1 MFAAVAAH
9 AGGPSGG
16 TSKEKPTLVLVHGA
30 FADAS
35 SWNPVTQRLQEKGYT
50 VIAPAN
56 LLRGIPEDSTY
67 LASLLRSIK
76 GPIVLAGH
84 SYGGEVITEAAADNS
99 NVKALV
105 YINAIVPDVG
115 ESFSSLSAK
124 FAAPPLTK
132 ALKQV
137 PFTNADG
144 TTGTDVYVQPE
155 KLRQVFAQDLPE
167 SQTSIMSATQRPI
180 ALSAF
185 ADKVTKAA
193 WRTTPVYALIGKQDE
208 SINPEME
215 RFGAKRA
222 NARKTVE
229 INSSHVSLISHPQ
242 KVESLIVDAAE
253 DYMWKYPGRPLFGKR
268 ICAPVG
274 EYAGLRRAGG
284 ASSHPASPGRPPSAT
299 RAPSAAALWP
309 HTAVRL

>member
-1 MFAAVAAH
+1 MRISKSCLASRKSRWGVAAFVTVAGTASVFAAVTAH

-16 TSKEKPTLVLVHGA
+16 TSKVKPTVVLVHGA

-35 SWNPVTQRLQEKGYT
+35 SWNAVTERLQAKGYD

-56 LLRGIPEDSTY
+56 PLRGIPEDSTY
-67 LASLLRSIK
+67 LASVLRSIK

-84 SYGGEVITEAAADNS
+84 SYGGEVITQAAADNR

-105 YINAIVPDVG
+105 YINAIVPDAG
-115 ESFSSLSAK
+115 ESFSSLSVR
-124 FAAPPLTK
+124 FAAPALAN

-144 TTGTDVYVQPE
+144 TNGTDVYVQPE
-155 KLRQVFAQDLPE
+155 KLRQVFAQDLP
-167 SQTSIMSATQRPI
+167 TSTTNILAATQRPI

-185 ADKVTKAA
+185 TDKVTKAA
-193 WRTTPVYALIGKQDE
+193 WRTTPVYALIGRQDQ

-222 NARKTVE
+222 HARKTVE

-242 KVESLIVDAAE
+242 KVESLIIDAAE
-253 DYMWKYPGRPLFGKR
+253 DYMWK
-268 ICAPVG
+268 
-274 EYAGLRRAGG
+274 
-284 ASSHPASPGRPPSAT
+284 
-299 RAPSAAALWP
+299 
-309 HTAVRL
+309 